1 MPQFIKN
8 PVINFILQLFLS
20 IVLFFVISEMPSI
33 MDEVQPDSSSYMNFQ
48 PYRKSLYPM
57 LLDLSNLLD
66 INILIIQKFI
76 FSFSVVYLFFKTL
89 EFKVNP
95 LLCLLLL
102 LLLIFNIYYISYTKI
117 ILPESLFFS
126 SIILFLA
133 AILKKDNFYKFI
145 LIGLMLGLIFNLK
158 NIGPV
163 FSILALLMI
172 FITGVIK
179 IDIKKICLI
188 FIPII
193 FLTFLENFFFYQKHQ
208 NRSSVFYNAV
218 IGKLFILSGKE
229 SFDINSYPEKLKDL
243 LVSSKSFYS
252 KTHEFLNEIKNPV
265 LKADYAAD
273 YEVHAQYL
281 FVERFEAKD
290 ELKIYL
296 RNNSIPIFF
305 NLLINNPLDYLVL
318 TLNHYVGLWSTGMR
332 YLYPIPKSIPYV
344 EDLSKVSGFV
354 KFDNKKLL
362 LLGQVFFLV
371 LFIFS
376 LLILFVT
383 SLNCKKKNFLFS
395 LSVII
400 HVYLISVSFIN
411 VSTIRYLMPIYPLLL
426 FSIILFFNVNT
437 VKK

>member
-1 MPQFIKN
+1 M
-8 PVINFILQLFLS
+8 
-20 IVLFFVISEMPSI
+20 
-33 MDEVQPDSSSYMNFQ
+33 
-48 PYRKSLYPM
+48 
-57 LLDLSNLLD
+57 
-66 INILIIQKFI
+66 
-76 FSFSVVYLFFKTL
+76 
-89 EFKVNP
+89 
-95 LLCLLLL
+95 
-102 LLLIFNIYYISYTKI
+102 
-117 ILPESLFFS
+117 
-126 SIILFLA
+126 
-133 AILKKDNFYKFI
+133 
-145 LIGLMLGLIFNLK
+145 
-158 NIGPV
+158 
-163 FSILALLMI
+163 
-172 FITGVIK
+172 
-179 IDIKKICLI
+179 
-188 FIPII
+188 
-193 FLTFLENFFFYQKHQ
+193 
-208 NRSSVFYNAV
+208 
-218 IGKLFILSGKE
+218 
-229 SFDINSYPEKLKDL
+229 
-243 LVSSKSFYS
+243 VSSKSFYS

-383 SLNCKKKNFLFS
+383 SLNCKKKNLLFS